1 MGLHGRGILPNSIC
15 LSIVHEVLKA
25 FQGNINSVLV
35 TECTFAGLLTVPKD
49 VNDIKYKVSVNVG
62 GAINFNI
69 METNIK
75 QTRLLI
81 ANISDT
87 IERKEVHNKNRHEQK
102 RLF

>member
-1 MGLHGRGILPNSIC
+1 MQSDKSVLVEGDKLHFANVSETISMLHGRGILPNSIC

-49 VNDIKYKVSVNVG
+49 DIKYKVSVNLG

-75 QTRLLI
+75 
-81 ANISDT
+81 
-87 IERKEVHNKNRHEQK
+87 HQK
-102 RLF
+102 RYR